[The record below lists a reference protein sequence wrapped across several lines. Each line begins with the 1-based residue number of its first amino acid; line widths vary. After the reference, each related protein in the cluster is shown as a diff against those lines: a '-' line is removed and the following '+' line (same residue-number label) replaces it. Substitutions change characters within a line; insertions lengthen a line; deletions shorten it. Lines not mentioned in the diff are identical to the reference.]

1 MNTLSTMFVAGDGSS
16 WGRTTRSLPEPGT
29 N

>member
-1 MNTLSTMFVAGDGSS
+1 MDTLIDTFIAGDGSS

-29 N
+29 D